1 LNFPPR
7 QFRHR
12 RGRSQTFI
20 HHSGKPIRIA
30 LAGNPNSGKTSLF
43 NVITGQHQHIG
54 NYPGVTV
61 EKKYGRIQYNDDVL
75 EIIDLPG
82 TYSLTAYSMEEIVAR
97 DFVIQEKPDVI
108 IDVMDSSNLERH
120 LYLLLQFQELGVP
133 LVGALNMSDECSE
146 KGICIDSQQ
155 LSTILGIPLVN
166 TVGTTGLGLNHL
178 LETAIQ
184 VARGAVQTSTRHL
197 SYGEDVERAHSQI
210 IDLLKTDPEFM
221 QKYPAHWLAI
231 KLLENDRD
239 AIQKVRHEHLRAE
252 RVLLETDTIRQHL
265 ETHFKED
272 SVTILAEQ
280 RYAYI
285 NGAIREAVRIDR
297 TRPALD
303 WTERID
309 RVILNRFL
317 GIPIFLLI
325 MFMIYQA
332 TFGLGNPLAGYIS
345 GWFGQLSELV
355 TNTLPVSQFRD
366 FLVNGLIAG
375 VGGVLVFLPLVIL
388 LMLGLSLLEDT
399 GYMARAAF
407 VMDKFFHIFGLHGRS
422 FIPFMLATGC
432 AVPGIMA
439 ARSLVNKRDRIITIL
454 VTPFMMCGAKTPVI
468 AMLAAAFFPKNAGL
482 VFWGVW
488 FFGWV
493 FALLLALVFRKTFFK
508 GDQSP
513 FVMELPPYRWP
524 SVRSVIIH
532 MWQRTLAYLHKAG
545 TIILAS
551 AIIIWIALNYPKPS
565 EVVHIQEQ
573 TQSQSEISQISP
585 NITLQHSYAGKV
597 GYKLEPVLKWAG
609 FDWKLGVSLV
619 AGLAAKEVIISTL
632 GILYGIEENGN
643 PTDNQ
648 SHLTLVGL
656 QVSRDPSYS
665 PLAAFALMI
674 FVMLY
679 TPCLA
684 TLVMVKKE
692 LGSWMWSVFQA
703 VYTLAVAFLMA
714 VLIYQG
720 GTCFHHFIS

>member
-1 LNFPPR
+1 LNIPPR
-7 QFRHR
+7 QFRR
-12 RGRSQTFI
+12 RRNRFPGFF
-20 HHSGKPIRIA
+20 GDNLKPIRIA

-43 NVITGQHQHIG
+43 NAITGQHQHIG

-61 EKKYGRIQYNDDVL
+61 ERKYGRLHYKGDWL

-97 DFVIQEKPDVI
+97 DFVIREKPDVI
-108 IDVMDSSNLERH
+108 IDVLDSTNLERH

-133 LVGALNMSDECSE
+133 LVGALNMSDECAA
-146 KGICIDSQQ
+146 KGISINHE
-155 LSTILGIPLVN
+155 LMANILGIPLVK
-166 TVGTTGLGLNHL
+166 TVGTSGEGLDRL
-178 LETAIQ
+178 LDTAIK
-184 VARGAVQTSTRHL
+184 VAKGQIATSGRHL
-197 SYGEDVERAHSQI
+197 NYGEDVEEAHNQI
-210 IDLLKTDPEFM
+210 IALLNNDDVFTA
-221 QKYPAHWLAI
+221 KYPVHWIAI

-239 AIQKVRHEHLRAE
+239 AIQKVRQEHLHAE
-252 RVLLETDTIRQHL
+252 TVLFQTDLIRQRL

-272 SVTILAEQ
+272 SVAIIAEQ

-285 NGAIREAVRIDR
+285 TGAIREGIKADR

-309 RVILNRFL
+309 RVMLNRFL

-325 MFMIYQA
+325 MFLIYQA

-345 GWFGQLSELV
+345 DLFGRLSL
-355 TNTLPVSQFRD
+355 TLKDLLPSGQFRG
-366 FLVNGLIAG
+366 FLTDGLIAG
-375 VGGVLVFLPLVIL
+375 VGGVLVFLPLVVF

-439 ARSLVNKRDRIITIL
+439 ARSLVNRRDRIITIL
-454 VTPFMMCGAKTPVI
+454 VTPFMMCGAKTPVV
-468 AMLAAAFFPKNAGL
+468 AMLAAVFFAKHAGL
-482 VFWGVW
+482 VFWGIW
-488 FFGWV
+488 FSGWIV
-493 FALLLALVFRKTFFK
+493 ALLIALLFRKTLFK

-524 SVRSVIIH
+524 SLRSVMIH
-532 MWQRTLAYLHKAG
+532 MWQRTLSYLHKAG

-551 AIIIWIALNYPKPS
+551 AVIIWIALNYPKAP
-565 EVVHIQEQ
+565 Q
-573 TQSQSEISQISP
+573 TVQNTDASQGQIMTTH
-585 NITLQHSYAGKV
+585 TLDHSFAGKL
-597 GYKLEPVLKWAG
+597 GRSLEPVLKWAG

-619 AGLAAKEVIISTL
+619 AGLAAKEIIISTM
-632 GILYGIEENGN
+632 GILYGIDEVESEDAGQ
-643 PTDNQ
+643 T
-648 SHLTLVGL
+648 HLTSVGYQL
-656 QVSRDPSYS
+656 SRDPNYS
-665 PLAAFALMI
+665 PLAALALMI
-674 FVMLY
+674 FVMFY

-692 LGSWMWSVFQA
+692 LGTWNWPLFQTF
-703 VYTLAVAFLMA
+703 YTLGIAFVLAVI
-714 VLIYQG
+714 IYQC
-720 GTCFHHFIS
+720 GTFLPRIF

>member
-1 LNFPPR
+1 MNFPQR
-7 QFRHR
+7 QFHR
-12 RGRSQTFI
+12 RRGHAPGIGSEDV
-20 HHSGKPIRIA
+20 KPIRIA

-43 NVITGQHQHIG
+43 NAITGQHQHIG

-61 EKKYGRIQYNDDVL
+61 EKKFGRLKYKNDLL

-97 DFVIQEKPDVI
+97 DFVLQEKPDVV
-108 IDVMDSSNLERH
+108 IDVMDSTNLERH

-133 LVGALNMSDECSE
+133 LVGALNMSDECGD
-146 KGICIDSQQ
+146 KGICINPEN
-155 LSTILGIPLVN
+155 LAAILGIPLVK
-166 TVGTTGLGLNHL
+166 TVGTNGTGISQL
-178 LETAIQ
+178 LDAAIQ
-184 VARGAVQTSTRHL
+184 VAKSKSFVNARHL
-197 SYGEDVERAHSQI
+197 YYGEDVEAAHNRI
-210 IDLLKTDPEFM
+210 IDLLETDPEFV
-221 QKYPAHWLAI
+221 QKYPTHWLAI

-239 AIQKVRHEHLRAE
+239 AIQKVRREHLHAE
-252 RVLLETDTIRQHL
+252 KVLLGTDSIRQQI
-265 ETHFKED
+265 EEHFKED
-272 SVTILAEQ
+272 SLAIIAEQ

-285 NGAIREAVRIDR
+285 NGAIRETVRIDH

-309 RVILNRFL
+309 RILLNRFL
-317 GIPIFLLI
+317 GIPIFLLA
-325 MFMIYQA
+325 MFLIYQA
-332 TFGLGNPLAGYIS
+332 TFGFGNPLAGYIS
-345 GWFGQLSELV
+345 DWFADLSQLIKAV
-355 TNTLPVSQFRD
+355 LPAGQFRD
-366 FLVNGLIAG
+366 FVTDGLIAG

-468 AMLAAAFFPKNAGL
+468 AMLAAAFFPKKAGL
-482 VFWGVW
+482 VFWSVW
-488 FFGWV
+488 FFGWII
-493 FALLLALVFRKTFFK
+493 ALLLALIFRKTFFK

-524 SVRSVIIH
+524 SVRSVMIH
-532 MWQRTLAYLHKAG
+532 MWQRTLAYLRKAG

-551 AIIIWIALNYPKPS
+551 AVIIWIMLNYPKITETAPLTGNQVNLS
-565 EVVHIQEQ
+565 VVE
-573 TQSQSEISQISP
+573 
-585 NITLQHSYAGKV
+585 NTLPHNYAGKI
-597 GYKLEPVLKWAG
+597 GKSLEPVLKWAG
-609 FDWKLGVSLV
+609 FDWKIGVSLL

-632 GILYGIEENGN
+632 GILYGPEQ
-643 PTDNQ
+643 PDTFPDDH
-648 SHLTLVGL
+648 SDLTSVGY
-656 QVSRDPSYS
+656 QISRDPAYS
-665 PLAAFALMI
+665 PAAAIALMI
-674 FVMLY
+674 FFMLY

-692 LGSWMWSVFQA
+692 LGTWKWALFQA
-703 VYTLAVAFLMA
+703 GYTLGIAFLLA
-714 VLIYQG
+714 VVIYQG
-720 GTCFHHFIS
+720 GTVLRTIF

>member
-108 IDVMDSSNLERH
+108 IDVMDSTNLERH

-239 AIQKVRHEHLRAE
+239 AIQKVRREHLRAE

-317 GIPIFLLI
+317 
-325 MFMIYQA
+325 
-332 TFGLGNPLAGYIS
+332 
-345 GWFGQLSELV
+345 E
-355 TNTLPVSQFRD
+355 FR
-366 FLVNGLIAG
+366 F
-375 VGGVLVFLPLVIL
+375 
-388 LMLGLSLLEDT
+388 
-399 GYMARAAF
+399 
-407 VMDKFFHIFGLHGRS
+407 
-422 FIPFMLATGC
+422 
-432 AVPGIMA
+432 
-439 ARSLVNKRDRIITIL
+439 
-454 VTPFMMCGAKTPVI
+454 
-468 AMLAAAFFPKNAGL
+468 
-482 VFWGVW
+482 
-488 FFGWV
+488 
-493 FALLLALVFRKTFFK
+493 
-508 GDQSP
+508 
-513 FVMELPPYRWP
+513 
-524 SVRSVIIH
+524 
-532 MWQRTLAYLHKAG
+532 
-545 TIILAS
+545 
-551 AIIIWIALNYPKPS
+551 
-565 EVVHIQEQ
+565 
-573 TQSQSEISQISP
+573 
-585 NITLQHSYAGKV
+585 SY
-597 GYKLEPVLKWAG
+597 
-609 FDWKLGVSLV
+609 
-619 AGLAAKEVIISTL
+619 
-632 GILYGIEENGN
+632 
-643 PTDNQ
+643 
-648 SHLTLVGL
+648 
-656 QVSRDPSYS
+656 
-665 PLAAFALMI
+665 
-674 FVMLY
+674 
-679 TPCLA
+679 
-684 TLVMVKKE
+684 
-692 LGSWMWSVFQA
+692 
-703 VYTLAVAFLMA
+703 
-714 VLIYQG
+714 
-720 GTCFHHFIS
+720 